1 MDTYLTLHSYIQPI
15 KISRLIKINKKQIK
29 SNLHALH
36 CTLDNYNN
44 AKTDE
49 QIHIKKQNNFSKKE
63 I

>member
-44 AKTDE
+44 AQTDE
-49 QIHIKKQNNFSKKE
+49 QIHIKK
-63 I
+63 